1 VTEGNGVNP
10 AGSSSRLDR
19 IENALEV
26 LIAQQQAL
34 TTQQQ
39 ALTVQQQALTAQQQE
54 SAARQEVFMRSTNE
68 RLDRHEEMITNAVL
82 GYVNMGEALMERI
95 DTVVE
100 RVEVIAQRVEVMAE
114 QVVQIVTHLDMIS
127 LQVLGL
133 QTENRRILD
142 ILQGR

>member
-26 LIAQQQAL
+26 LIA
-34 TTQQQ
+34 
-39 ALTVQQQALTAQQQE
+39 QQQALTAQQQE

-95 DTVVE
+95 DTVAQRVE
-100 RVEVIAQRVEVMAE
+100 VIAQRVEVIAQRVEVIAQRVEVMAE
-114 QVVQIVTHLDMIS
+114 QVVRIVTHLDTVS

>member
-19 IENALEV
+19 IEKALEV

-34 TTQQQ
+34 T
-39 ALTVQQQALTAQQQE
+39 AQQQALTAQQQE
-54 SAARQEVFMRSTNE
+54 SAVQQQESAARQEAFMQSTNE
-68 RLDRHEEMITNAVL
+68 RLDRHEQMITNAVL
-82 GYVNMGEALMERI
+82 GYVNMGEALI
-95 DTVVE
+95 E

-114 QVVQIVTHLDMIS
+114 QVVRIVTHLDTVS

>member
-1 VTEGNGVNP
+1 MTEGNGVNP

-54 SAARQEVFMRSTNE
+54 SAARQEAFMQSTNE
-68 RLDRHEEMITNAVL
+68 RLDRHEQMITNAVL
-82 GYVNMGEALMERI
+82 GYVNMGEALI
-95 DTVVE
+95 E

-114 QVVQIVTHLDMIS
+114 QVVRIVTHLDTVS

>member
-1 VTEGNGVNP
+1 VTEDNGVNP

-34 TTQQQ
+34 I
-39 ALTVQQQALTAQQQE
+39 VQQQE
-54 SAARQEVFMRSTNE
+54 SAARQEIFLRSTNE

-100 RVEVIAQRVEVMAE
+100 RVEVIAE
-114 QVVQIVTHLDMIS
+114 QVVRIITHLDTVS